1 MFCYYSSFLI
11 FLSSF
16 TFAIGQEMHLVIS
29 QIGKGASYVQEN
41 GISEPIQRA
50 SFISFDSRIMVHL
63 QSGMETM
70 AAGYQFRFG
79 SETQFN
85 LSDKSIHLHNGS
97 LMIQSRKIG
106 NNVVVMSPRVQL
118 RIGGVGT
125 CMLEV
130 EPNGGVQLI
139 GVLGRM
145 SISRNQDSQEV
156 NLLAGDLVKANADN
170 QGFSDSVNINLRK
183 VLDTSFL
190 LSGFNNNT
198 SFQGSLDSIVSA
210 QQDSIESEQHPIE
223 TSQSSTFDS
232 TTNSESE
239 FRSNYLIPNSDP
251 LTELLGRSPIRSI
264 SLITEPEEPALPKNR
279 PLPGRLLRLAN

>member
-1 MFCYYSSFLI
+1 MKKNNLKDKNELTNNEKLVKMF
-11 FLSSF
+11 
-16 TFAIGQEMHLVIS
+16 ED
-29 QIGKGASYVQEN
+29 QIPEDRQQVLRD
-41 GISEPIQRA
+41 I
-50 SFISFDSRIMVHL
+50 DSIMC
-63 QSGMETM
+63 
-70 AAGYQFRFG
+70 
-79 SETQFN
+79 N
-85 LSDKSIHLHNGS
+85 
-97 LMIQSRKIG
+97 
-106 NNVVVMSPRVQL
+106 
-118 RIGGVGT
+118 
-125 CMLEV
+125 MLEV